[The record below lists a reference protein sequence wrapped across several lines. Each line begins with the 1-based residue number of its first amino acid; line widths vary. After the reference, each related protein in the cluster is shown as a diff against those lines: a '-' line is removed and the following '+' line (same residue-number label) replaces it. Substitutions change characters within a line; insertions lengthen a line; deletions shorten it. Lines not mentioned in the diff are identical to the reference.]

1 MVTSNDL
8 YELVRH
14 AWSAVATPP
23 IDDLEMMEWKWGK
36 AAARAFT
43 GIAPVD
49 VDTDSPGFHA
59 ATPLMDLPPKAAAA
73 YLGTYLLSLLQ
84 SLMLQE
90 SVGIYDD
97 IVTRP
102 HTLACLT
109 SQAFWNRVIRPHLPA
124 PCLQAATEVARHLAT
139 RQDDLALTPAQVLAL
154 REAAGLPAM

>member
-1 MVTSNDL
+1 MVTTNEL

-14 AWSAVATPP
+14 AWAPVAAPP
-23 IDDLEMMEWKWGK
+23 IDDLDMMEWKWGGS
-36 AAARAFT
+36 AAQAFT

-59 ATPLMDLPPKAAAA
+59 ATPLMDLPPSAAAA

-90 SVGIYDD
+90 SAGIYDD

-102 HTLACLT
+102 HTLTCLT
-109 SQAFWNRVIRPHLPA
+109 NPGFWNRVIRPHLTA
-124 PCLQAATEVARHLAT
+124 PCLRATTEVARHLAT
-139 RQDDLALTPAQVLAL
+139 RQDELALTTAQAQAL
-154 REAAGLPAM
+154 REAANLPTM

>member
-8 YELVRH
+8 YELVHH
-14 AWSAVATPP
+14 AWSQVKAPP

-36 AAARAFT
+36 PAAQAFM
-43 GIAPVD
+43 GVAPVD

-59 ATPLMDLPPKAAAA
+59 ATPLMDLPPTAAAA

-102 HTLACLT
+102 HTLTCLT
-109 SQAFWNRVIRPHLPA
+109 NQGFWNRVIRPHLPT
-124 PCLQAATEVARHLAT
+124 PCLQATAEVARYLTT
-139 RQDDLALTPAQVLAL
+139 RHADLPLTPMQVTAL
-154 REAAGLPAM
+154 REAASLPMM

>member
-1 MVTSNDL
+1 MVTSNAL

-14 AWSAVATPP
+14 AWSPVAAPP
-23 IDDLEMMEWKWGK
+23 IDDLDMMEWKWGK
-36 AAARAFT
+36 SAAQAFT

-59 ATPLMDLPPKAAAA
+59 ATPLMDLPPNAAAA

-102 HTLACLT
+102 HTLTCLT
-109 SQAFWNRVIRPHLPA
+109 SLGFWDRVIRPHLPA
-124 PCLQAATEVARHLAT
+124 PCLQATTEVARYLTTKHVELP
-139 RQDDLALTPAQVLAL
+139 LTPAQVLAL
-154 REAAGLPAM
+154 REAAHLPMT